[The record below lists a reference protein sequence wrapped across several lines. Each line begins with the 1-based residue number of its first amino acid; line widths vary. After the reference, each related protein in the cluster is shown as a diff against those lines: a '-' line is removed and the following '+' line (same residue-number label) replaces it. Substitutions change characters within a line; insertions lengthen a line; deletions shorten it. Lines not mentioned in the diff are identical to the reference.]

1 MRPRLARPARPH
13 SRLQPLALS
22 GRAVSNA
29 SAISLPHFHNEVIE
43 RSLHRLEPV
52 RHAGWNHDYVSLGE
66 LVGIAAIN
74 LATASFAWR
83 AGRRLNHSAASHEG
97 RGALDDVNHVGIIGM
112 NFDLAG
118 L

>member
-1 MRPRLARPARPH
+1 M
-13 SRLQPLALS
+13 
-22 GRAVSNA
+22 
-29 SAISLPHFHNEVIE
+29 
-43 RSLHRLEPV
+43 
-52 RHAGWNHDYVSLGE
+52 
-66 LVGIAAIN
+66 GIAAIN

-118 L
+118 LVATPSNDGVAVVGPAQQRRIALESFLDVGCGKVSNCDGTIRIRLLRRARDG